1 MAQSITEQICKTL
14 EETFF
19 GEEYFK
25 YNAIVD
31 NVLGCRELK
40 DFRRLKLDFKS
51 PEFAAVFSA
60 ANHKPEDR
68 NAMTQQRAEQ
78 IFNQVKAVKSITTFI

>member
-1 MAQSITEQICKTL
+1 MAQSITEQIFKTL

-19 GEEYFK
+19 GEEFFK

-31 NVLGCRELK
+31 NVLGCRALK

-51 PEFAAVFSA
+51 PEFELVFSA
-60 ANHKPEDR
+60 ANHKPEDK
-68 NAMTQQRAEQ
+68 NSMTQQRAEQ
-78 IFNQVKAVKSITTFI
+78 IYNQVKAVKSASTFI